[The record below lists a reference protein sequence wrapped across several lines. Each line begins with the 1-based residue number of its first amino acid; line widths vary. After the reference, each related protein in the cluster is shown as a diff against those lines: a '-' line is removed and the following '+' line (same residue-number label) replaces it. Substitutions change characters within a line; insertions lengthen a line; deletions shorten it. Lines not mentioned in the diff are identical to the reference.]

1 MTSRIQHQ
9 DFIPK
14 EMAFDRLDLV
24 VAALFPQYSRSRLQT
39 WIKSGELVVDGR
51 PGKSKD
57 RVSGGELIVIDAIA
71 GTIEDKAENI
81 PLDVVFE
88 DESILVINKMA
99 GVVVHPG
106 AGNYQGTLLNALLH
120 HSLIL
125 NEIPR
130 AGIVHRLDKDTTGL
144 MVVAKTLASQ
154 TSLVQQ
160 LQSRK
165 VKRLYEAVVY
175 GIPNADGIVDAAIS
189 RHRVHRTRM
198 AVRVGGKE
206 AITRYRVLRSFIAHS
221 HMEFSLET
229 GRTHQIRV
237 HMQHLGFPLVGDP
250 TYGGHFRT
258 PKIGG
263 EELAICLKE
272 FNRQALHAR
281 ELSFLH
287 PGSGQQVTFSSPV
300 PGDLKFLLDALDTAG
315 SGRND

>member
-1 MTSRIQHQ
+1 MTSRIQHRG
-9 DFIPK
+9 FIPK
-14 EMAFDRLDLV
+14 EMAYDRLDQV

-51 PGKSKD
+51 AGRSKD

-81 PLDVVFE
+81 PLKVVFE
-88 DESILVINKMA
+88 DESILVINKAA
-99 GVVVHPG
+99 GLVVHPG
-106 AGNYQGTLLNALLH
+106 AGNDQGTLLNALLH
-120 HSLIL
+120 HSLHL

-165 VKRLYEAVVY
+165 VKRLYEAIVY
-175 GIPNADGIVDAAIS
+175 GIPDADGVVDAAIS
-189 RHRVHRTRM
+189 RHPVHRTRM

-206 AITRYRVLRSFIAHS
+206 AITGYRVLRSFIAHA
-221 HMEFSLET
+221 HMQFSLET

-263 EELAICLKE
+263 EELAVRLKE
-272 FNRQALHAR
+272 FNRPALHAK

-287 PGSGQQVTFSSPV
+287 PGSGQQVTFSSAIPS
-300 PGDLKFLLDALDTAG
+300 DLKFLLNALYTTE